1 MTVIMVH
8 TRNRPETPEGHAEIE
23 STADRPGV
31 AEENAQLPP
40 IPNLLGGGPE
50 QIPRFNLEGPDPVLT
65 EVTPETRMMEN
76 MMRMMNAA
84 MAQQQELFMKLLDDR
99 DAINRRRET
108 IGENVGTGSGGAEVL
123 VNTEETRVTGGK
135 DKEKEKESGCSYK
148 TFLSCKPPEFAGTT
162 EPIRC
167 IRWLKEMETI
177 FDACDCLENQWI
189 IRH

>member
-8 TRNRPETPEGHAEIE
+8 TRNRPETPEGQVEIE

-40 IPNLLGGGPE
+40 IPNILGGGPE
-50 QIPRFNLEGPDPVLT
+50 QIPRFDLEGLDPVLT

-84 MAQQQELFMKLLDDR
+84 MAQQQELFMKLLDER
-99 DAINRRRET
+99 DANNRRREA
-108 IGENVGTGSGGAEVL
+108 IGENVGTGSGDADVL

-135 DKEKEKESGCSYK
+135 DKEKGKELGCPYK

-167 IRWLKEMETI
+167 IRWLK
-177 FDACDCLENQWI
+177 
-189 IRH
+189 